1 MPPQETVTLP
11 GGLVNVGAAAGLT
24 VMVLLCV
31 ILPRLQLFAERTVQ
45 VSVTVPPQAP
55 GGAVWVE
62 VTLPDRVHGAAN
74 PLV

>member
-1 MPPQETVTLP
+1 MLPQDTVMFP
-11 GGLVNVGAAAGLT
+11 GGLIKVGGAAGLT
-24 VMVLLCV
+24 VMVLV
-31 ILPRLQLFAERTVQ
+31 WTMSPRLQLFAERMVQ

-55 GGAVWVE
+55 GAAVWVE